1 VDLQKPLG
9 LKFAR
14 GADGGA
20 YVVAN
25 DPRAGNTDDRV
36 QPGDK
41 VVEISASFGTDVW
54 KAENYGQIM
63 YAIRTRNG
71 SVYLKLKKNYGD
83 LSSLDEDGLTPAEKA
98 WKTERRGGNYGAGT
112 KEVQA
117 RNYVARKEAERK
129 RRELFDDALV
139 RFKQGDVEGALVDFE
154 NVVAMEP
161 RNFVG
166 DNLARVTAVLPVAL
180 YNVACCY
187 SMVDNADEGA
197 KSLRGAFEAGFED
210 FKKARADPNLAKL
223 RASPKFRAVIDQY
236 DEPVFDMS
244 AIEGMKNALGGLFK
258 RG

>member
-1 VDLQKPLG
+1 
-9 LKFAR
+9 
-14 GADGGA
+14 
-20 YVVAN
+20 
-25 DPRAGNTDDRV
+25 
-36 QPGDK
+36 
-41 VVEISASFGTDVW
+41 
-54 KAENYGQIM
+54 
-63 YAIRTRNG
+63 
-71 SVYLKLKKNYGD
+71 
-83 LSSLDEDGLTPAEKA
+83 
-98 WKTERRGGNYGAGT
+98 
-112 KEVQA
+112 
-117 RNYVARKEAERK
+117 
-129 RRELFDDALV
+129 
-139 RFKQGDVEGALVDFE
+139 
-154 NVVAMEP
+154 MEP
-161 RNFVG
+161 RNFMG